1 MPDAGFST
9 SLEEMDAGI
18 SINNTVSGFPE
29 IQDATPL
36 FDCSVVPAGQP
47 QLRSL
52 TAHQQ
57 ARLRSG
63 DGSARPR
70 VLNASAWPGASG
82 RYALL
87 VFMPDAV
94 CGGGRRR
101 HRRRYRCGDHLAQV
115 FAELLGG
122 AMASDGF
129 HIVAPEPS
137 GQYAAH
143 AITGHCAAPA
153 CIQRRGSD
161 LRPRHAH
168 QGALATAAI
177 GSFVAGTIATALVA
191 FFAPWIVD
199 VAVKLGPQDYLAL
212 MVVAFMTVSAL
223 VGSSPLRGVVAM
235 VLGLVIGIVGI
246 DFQSGQSRLTFGM
259 VRLLDGVDVVVL
271 IVALFAIGE
280 VLYVAAHQASSHF
293 DLISIRSQKWMTR
306 QDWKRSW
313 KPWLRGTAIGF
324 PLGVIPA
331 GGSEIPT
338 FLSYSLEKKLSKHPE
353 EFGKGAI
360 EGVAGPEAANNSN
373 VAGAMVPLLTL
384 GIPTSATAAVILVA
398 FQQYG
403 IQPGPQL
410 LETQPALVWG
420 LIASLFIG
428 NFMLLVLNLP
438 LVGVWV
444 KILHIPKPYLYAG
457 IATFALLGAYSV
469 NGSTFDVGLMLFF
482 GIIGYL
488 LRRYGFPIAPLIVGA
503 ILGPLAELQMRRALD
518 ISAGDLS
525 ALVSTPFTVV
535 VYAVLALVILVPM
548 FLRASRRRAAGRPGT
563 KVAA

>member
-168 QGALATAAI
+168 QGHEPGGNLGYPLALKVEGGPADRDGAKVQVVHLI
-177 GSFVAGTIATALVA
+177 GAAGTMASLLCACARGKGVISPTINYSSPHPEWDLDYVPKNARQQDVRYAVTNA
-191 FFAPWIVD
+191 F
-199 VAVKLGPQDYLAL
+199 GSGGQNC
-212 MVVAFMTVSAL
+212 VVAFEPV
-223 VGSSPLRGVVAM
+223 
-235 VLGLVIGIVGI
+235 
-246 DFQSGQSRLTFGM
+246 
-259 VRLLDGVDVVVL
+259 
-271 IVALFAIGE
+271 
-280 VLYVAAHQASSHF
+280 
-293 DLISIRSQKWMTR
+293 
-306 QDWKRSW
+306 
-313 KPWLRGTAIGF
+313 
-324 PLGVIPA
+324 
-331 GGSEIPT
+331 
-338 FLSYSLEKKLSKHPE
+338 
-353 EFGKGAI
+353 
-360 EGVAGPEAANNSN
+360 
-373 VAGAMVPLLTL
+373 
-384 GIPTSATAAVILVA
+384 
-398 FQQYG
+398 
-403 IQPGPQL
+403 
-410 LETQPALVWG
+410 
-420 LIASLFIG
+420 
-428 NFMLLVLNLP
+428 
-438 LVGVWV
+438 
-444 KILHIPKPYLYAG
+444 
-457 IATFALLGAYSV
+457 
-469 NGSTFDVGLMLFF
+469 
-482 GIIGYL
+482 
-488 LRRYGFPIAPLIVGA
+488 
-503 ILGPLAELQMRRALD
+503 
-518 ISAGDLS
+518 
-525 ALVSTPFTVV
+525 
-535 VYAVLALVILVPM
+535 
-548 FLRASRRRAAGRPGT
+548 
-563 KVAA
+563 